1 MKVRVYGASD
11 DLIEIDGAISD
22 ETYCYNDIKSIEA
35 SDGTKGKIW
44 YNNDGV
50 WQISISKIGKDYVG
64 LIAAVSDDNEHT
76 DKEAIGCTS
85 YSDVAIWDGIDW
97 IKIGRKTFN

>member
-22 ETYCYNDIKSIEA
+22 EINCYNDIKTIEA

-44 YNNDGV
+44 YNNDGI

-64 LIAAVSDDNEHT
+64 LIAAVGDDNEHT